1 MADTDVCG
9 MERLTRSANHTLERV
24 AMRTEQSIPGIY
36 LNTRTRKAL
45 RAATRFAAPSGEDW
59 VLLDE
64 DTMIGMVRV
73 RELAAERGLVDDP
86 QQIQWTGRADDE

>member
-1 MADTDVCG
+1 MTSDQAV
-9 MERLTRSANHTLERV
+9 
-24 AMRTEQSIPGIY
+24 PGIY

-45 RAATRFAAPSGEDW
+45 RAATRFAAPTAPDW

-73 RELAAERGLVDDP
+73 RELAAERKLVEEP
-86 QQIQWTGRADDE
+86 AQIQWTGRTDED

>member
-1 MADTDVCG
+1 MA
-9 MERLTRSANHTLERV
+9 SAEAV
-24 AMRTEQSIPGIY
+24 PGIY
-36 LNTRTRKAL
+36 LNTRSRKAL
-45 RAATRFAAPSGEDW
+45 RAATRFAAPSGPDW

-86 QQIQWTGRADDE
+86 QQIQWTGRADEE

>member
-1 MADTDVCG
+1 MTDAEPV
-9 MERLTRSANHTLERV
+9 
-24 AMRTEQSIPGIY
+24 PGIY

-45 RAATRFAAPSGEDW
+45 RAATRFAAPAGPDW

-73 RELAAERGLVDDP
+73 RELAAERRLVDDP
-86 QQIQWTGRADDE
+86 QQIQWTGRADED

>member
-1 MADTDVCG
+1 MATAEPV
-9 MERLTRSANHTLERV
+9 
-24 AMRTEQSIPGIY
+24 PGIY
-36 LNTRTRKAL
+36 LNTRTKKAL
-45 RAATRFAAPSGEDW
+45 RAATRFAAPTGSDW

-86 QQIQWTGRADDE
+86 QQIQWTGRADEE

>member
-1 MADTDVCG
+1 MASV
-9 MERLTRSANHTLERV
+9 EAV
-24 AMRTEQSIPGIY
+24 PGIY
-36 LNTRTRKAL
+36 LNTRSRKAL
-45 RAATRFAAPSGEDW
+45 RAATRFAAPSGPDW

-86 QQIQWTGRADDE
+86 QQIQWTGRADEE

>member
-1 MADTDVCG
+1 MTNAQAV
-9 MERLTRSANHTLERV
+9 
-24 AMRTEQSIPGIY
+24 PGIY

-45 RAATRFAAPSGEDW
+45 RAATRFAAPAGPDW

-73 RELAAERGLVDDP
+73 RELAAERKLVDDP
-86 QQIQWTGRADDE
+86 QQIQWTGRADEE

>member
-1 MADTDVCG
+1 MTDA
-9 MERLTRSANHTLERV
+9 EPA
-24 AMRTEQSIPGIY
+24 PGIY

-45 RAATRFAAPSGEDW
+45 RAATRFAAPAGPYW

-73 RELAAERGLVDDP
+73 RELAAERRLVDDP
-86 QQIQWTGRADDE
+86 QQIQWTGRADED